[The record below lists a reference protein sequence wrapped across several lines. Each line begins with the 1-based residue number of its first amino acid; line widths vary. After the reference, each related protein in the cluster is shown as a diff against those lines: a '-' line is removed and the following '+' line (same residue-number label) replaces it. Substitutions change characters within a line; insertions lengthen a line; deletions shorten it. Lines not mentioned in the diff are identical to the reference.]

1 MRTLALISEHAS
13 PLAAAGSTDSGGQNI
28 YVAHVARQLARLGH
42 RVDVFTR
49 RDHPDLPI
57 VTDWLPGVRVIH
69 VPAGP
74 PTAIPKEQLLPYME
88 TFGRFLARFAAAQ
101 PYRYDLLHA
110 NFFMSGIAAR
120 ACRQALGIPFVMT
133 FHALGQVRRLCQGQA
148 DGFPDCRMAIEAQL
162 MQEADRIIAECEQD
176 RDDMTSLYGAPA
188 STIDIVPCGF
198 DPDEFWPVGP
208 EARTRLALDD
218 DTFTILQLG
227 RMVPRKGVDTVIDAL
242 AILRQRHGIA
252 AQLLVV
258 GGNSAQ
264 PDAAATPE
272 IGRLMARADAL
283 GVAGSVRFT
292 GQVARERLRW
302 YYGAADVFVTT
313 PWYEPF
319 GITPLEAMACAVPV
333 IGANVGGIKSTVIDG
348 KTGYLV
354 PPKDPEALAAKLL
367 TLQRQPALARRMGKA
382 GLRR

>member
-1 MRTLALISEHAS
+1 
-13 PLAAAGSTDSGGQNI
+13 
-28 YVAHVARQLARLGH
+28 
-42 RVDVFTR
+42 
-49 RDHPDLPI
+49 
-57 VTDWLPGVRVIH
+57 
-69 VPAGP
+69 
-74 PTAIPKEQLLPYME
+74 
-88 TFGRFLARFAAAQ
+88 
-101 PYRYDLLHA
+101 
-110 NFFMSGIAAR
+110 
-120 ACRQALGIPFVMT
+120 
-133 FHALGQVRRLCQGQA
+133 

-319 GITPLEAMACAVPV
+319 GITTLEAMACAVPV

-354 PPKDPEALAAKLL
+354 PPKDSEALAAKLL

-382 GLRR
+382 GLRRVQRQYTWHEVARQLDAVYQTVCDTQTAPITLPVRRRPAATAAASSASASAAGAASLAAGA